1 MQLFTRFGLIFF
13 SLYFLCAQGA
23 QAQATTAGITGAVS
37 SDKNEALAGATV
49 AAIHLPTGIRRSITS
64 DGVGSFTITDL
75 LVGGPYTLQ
84 VVQAG
89 YRTLLVNNVF
99 LVADK
104 QALFNFTLNPELV
117 AVGTRRSDRTVLESA
132 VPVDVID
139 MRALSVT
146 APQTDMTQILNYVV
160 PSFNSTRQTSAG
172 GSDHVD
178 PASLRGLGT
187 DQMLVL
193 VNGKRRHTT
202 ALINLVG
209 NRGVG
214 NVGTDLNTI
223 ASNSVDRIEILRDG
237 AAAQYGSDAIAGVM
251 NISLKSD
258 NKGGNVLVGSGVTTQ
273 GDGLTTLASV
283 NKGFKL
289 GPKGFLNLT
298 LDADH
303 RGSTTRD
310 YSRDLFSRPVF
321 SSDRATENAALAAN
335 GKTYQDFAQRNGDA
349 RIDNY
354 RGIFNA
360 SLAATDKVKLYA
372 FGGYNYRRGNAAAPW
387 VLPVTQADNIIESI
401 FPLGYQPLINT
412 RSHDASGAVGAVVS
426 LGPWSLDVSHV
437 LGYNQMRYNVSNTL
451 NASLGANSPTEF
463 EAGGFQFT
471 QNVTNATVSR
481 LFPTFLA
488 GTNVAFGAEYRND
501 NYQIVEGE
509 QRSWGRYDDGKANS
523 GPGSQGFLGFAPE
536 SDVVGARSNVGGFV
550 DVEADITKKWSVT
563 TALRFENYSDFGS
576 AFIYKV
582 TSRYQVIKPVAVRGA
597 FNTGFRAPSLQQ
609 VLYRQLSLES
619 SATGVRYSGIFNNQD
634 EVTRAAG
641 IPALGPEKSL
651 SYSAG
656 LVVTPLP
663 NLSFTADVY
672 RIDIKDR
679 IILSGL
685 FGTGISANLDAALF
699 RYSTDRAQFFTN
711 AVDTRTT
718 GLDLVANYQHELGRG
733 SFTVTAA
740 ANFNRTS
747 IQGLN
752 VPANF
757 QSLQN
762 DDDANT
768 NYIDPR
774 QLSLIETGSPAS
786 KVLLNL
792 GYELGKFNVLV
803 RNTYFGRVEYFDTN
817 TDATNDFGSYFLSFA
832 PRTVT
837 DLIVGYKPLKS
848 LGLTAG
854 VNNLFNVFPNTTA
867 EAARNGRPPGGFAT
881 EAQFNAYYQ
890 ERFGKPSNLPEG
902 RDIFPYNPVQMGFNG
917 AFVYLKAVYTLGL

>member
-1 MQLFTRFGLIFF
+1 M
-13 SLYFLCAQGA
+13 CASQTH
-23 QAQATTAGITGAVS
+23 AQATTASIKGTIS
-37 SDKNEALAGATV
+37 SDKNTPLAGVTV
-49 AAIHLPTGIRRSITS
+49 AAIHLPTGIRRTAAS
-64 DGVGSFTITDL
+64 DSSGGFAIDAL

-84 VVQAG
+84 VAQPGFRPV
-89 YRTLLVNNVF
+89 LVTNVF
-99 LVADK
+99 LVAGK
-104 QALFNFTLNPELV
+104 EAAFTFTLSTEVV
-117 AVGTRRSDRTVLESA
+117 AVGTRRSDRTALESA
-132 VPVDVID
+132 VPIDIID
-139 MRALSVT
+139 MRTLSATV
-146 APQTDMTQILNYVV
+146 PQTDMTQILQYAV

-202 ALINLVG
+202 ALINLFG

-223 ASNSVDRIEILRDG
+223 AANAVDRVEILRDG

-251 NISLKSD
+251 NINLKAD
-258 NKGGNVLVGSGVTTQ
+258 NKGGNVLVGTGVTTQ
-273 GDGLTTLASV
+273 GDGLTVLASV

-310 YSRDLFSRPVF
+310 YSRDLASRPVF
-321 SSDRATENAALAAN
+321 SFDRAEEEAALAAS
-335 GKTYQDFAQRNGDA
+335 GKTYADFEQRNGDA

-360 SLAATDKVKLYA
+360 LVAATDKVRLYS

-387 VLPVTQADNIIESI
+387 VLPATQSFDIIESI
-401 FPLGYQPLINT
+401 FPYGYQPNINT
-412 RSHDASGAVGAVVS
+412 RIHDASAAVGAVIG
-426 LGPWSLDVSHV
+426 LGPWSLDVSNIA
-437 LGYNQMRYNVSNTL
+437 GYNQMRYNVSNTL
-451 NASLGANSPTEF
+451 NASIGPSSPTTF
-463 EAGGFQFT
+463 EAGGFQFL
-471 QNVTNATVSR
+471 QNVANATISR
-481 LFPTFLA
+481 LFPKVLA

-501 NYQIVEGE
+501 RYQIVEAD
-509 QRSWGRYDDGKANS
+509 QTSWGEFDAGEIGAE
-523 GPGSQGFLGFAPE
+523 GGSQGFLGFAPA
-536 SDVVGARSNVGGFV
+536 SAVTGNRSNIGGFI
-550 DVEADITKKWSVT
+550 DIEADVTKKWSVS

-582 TSRYQVIKPVAVRGA
+582 TSRFQVVKPLAVRGA

-619 SATGVRYSGIFNNQD
+619 TASGVRYSGIFNNQD
-634 EVTRAAG
+634 EVTQAAG

-651 SYSAG
+651 SFSGG
-656 LVVTPLP
+656 LVLTPLP
-663 NLSFTADVY
+663 NFSFTADAY
-672 RIDIKDR
+672 RIDINDR

-685 FGTGISANLDAALF
+685 FGPGINQNLDAALF
-699 RYSTDRAQFFTN
+699 RYSIDRAQFFTN
-711 AVDTRTT
+711 SLDTRTM
-718 GLDLVANYQHELGRG
+718 GLDLVASYQHELGRG
-733 SFTVTAA
+733 SFTATAA
-740 ANFNRTS
+740 ANFNRTT

-757 QSLQN
+757 QSLET
-762 DDDANT
+762 DDNPNT

-774 QLSLIETGSPAS
+774 QLSLIETGNPKS
-786 KVLLNL
+786 KILLNL
-792 GYELGKFNVLV
+792 GYELGKFSGVV
-803 RNTYFGRVEYFDTN
+803 RNTYFGKVEYYDTQ
-817 TDATNDFGSYFLSFA
+817 TDPTNDFGSYFLSFA

-837 DLIVGYKPLKS
+837 DLLIGYKPTKS
-848 LGLTAG
+848 LSLTAG
-854 VNNLFNVFPNTTA
+854 VNNVLNVFPNTVS

-881 EAQFNAYYQ
+881 EELFNAYYQ
-890 ERFGKPSNLPEG
+890 GRFGKPSNLPEN

-917 AFVYLKAVYTLGL
+917 TFVYLKAVYSLGL